1 MVAALVPARIVV
13 GSNIKEHEIM
23 RTLICVGTL
32 AMLSACAATPT
43 VGPRQYLDEQ
53 TAATITAVPEPWIF
67 HREGTTPQLDFV
79 HLYAVDVNR
88 MGEHRQYLV
97 VVKHWPAPDFASEP
111 IPALEVSAESQ
122 QVHIEAVQASAR
134 ELGVGQALDKTAP
147 KGAQSWFYPV
157 DQSVLRVL
165 SRSPDVKLGLTHSE
179 GQASYIVWR
188 DGHAAFRELSETVAN
203 TQSSQGKRENAN

>member
-1 MVAALVPARIVV
+1 MLAAFAAATMVV
-13 GSNIKEHEIM
+13 GLNIEEHEIM

-32 AMLSACAATPT
+32 AMLSACTATPD

-67 HREGTTPQLDFV
+67 HREGTTPQLDFI

-111 IPALEVSAESQ
+111 IPALEVSAVGQ
-122 QVHIEAVQASAR
+122 QVRLEAVEGSAR
-134 ELGVGQALDKTAP
+134 ELGVGQSLDKTAP
-147 KGAQSWFYPV
+147 KDAQSWFYPV
-157 DQSVLRVL
+157 DQSVLGVV
-165 SRSPDVKLGLTHSE
+165 SRGPDVKLGLAHSE
-179 GQASYIVWR
+179 GHASYIVWR
-188 DGHAAFRELSETVAN
+188 DGHAAFRELSETLAN
-203 TQSSQGKRENAN
+203 SQSSQGKSEDAN

>member
-1 MVAALVPARIVV
+1 MLGA
-13 GSNIKEHEIM
+13 
-23 RTLICVGTL
+23 CV
-32 AMLSACAATPT
+32 ATPN

-111 IPALEVSAESQ
+111 IPSLEVSAQ
-122 QVHIEAVQASAR
+122 GRQVRLDAVEASAR
-134 ELGVGQALDKTAP
+134 ELGVGQSLDKTAP

-157 DQSVLRVL
+157 DQSLLEVL
-165 SRSPDVKLGLTHSE
+165 SRGPDVKLGLAHSN
-179 GQASYIVWR
+179 GHASYVVWR
-188 DGHAAFRELSETVAN
+188 DGHGTFHALSETLAKAQRSHAN
-203 TQSSQGKRENAN
+203 NEGGK